1 MKPQGVTFIYKEI
14 FMKGLTKMDA
24 TISTVIIIIAALSTA
39 GVVNTIG
46 FSTSVQAQATHF
58 EGGTC
63 TGSNKA
69 CAKNSISRWYRI
81 L

>member
-46 FSTSVQAQATHF
+46 FSTSVQA
-58 EGGTC
+58 C
-63 TGSNKA
+63 TDGSGLKPNTKLVTRT
-69 CAKNSISRWYRI
+69 I
-81 L
+81 